1 MIIFFRAKS
10 SLPIYLVSLVLIER
24 VLRQLNRGRVTRDE
38 NKERLDEINK
48 DFSLDKYEIMIYEFE
63 LRSIEITTV
72 VPEL

>member
-72 VPEL
+72 PEL